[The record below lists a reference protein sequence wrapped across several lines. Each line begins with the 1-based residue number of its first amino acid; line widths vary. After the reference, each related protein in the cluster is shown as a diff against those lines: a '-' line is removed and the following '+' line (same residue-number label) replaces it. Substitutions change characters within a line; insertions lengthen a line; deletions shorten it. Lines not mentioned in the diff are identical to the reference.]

1 MTTPA
6 IRSAPPE
13 QTDGGFTHR
22 QTVMILVGLMMGMF
36 LAALDQTVVSTAIR
50 TIADDLNGFSLQAWA
65 TTAFLITSTISTPLY
80 GKLSDIYGR
89 KPFFLFAITIFIA
102 GSALCG
108 LSRSMYELAAF
119 RAIQGIGA
127 GGLFSMALA
136 IIGDVVPPRQR
147 ARYQGYFLAVFGTSS
162 VLGPLLGGL
171 FAGAHSILGITGWRW
186 IFYIN
191 VPVGL
196 AALVVV
202 NRVLHIPHTRR
213 DHRIDWQGAVA
224 LVIGLVPLLIVAE
237 QGRTWG
243 WASGRSLACYGVGA
257 VGLVLFY
264 VAERMCGED
273 ALIPL
278 RLFRVRTFTVA
289 TMSSVIVGM
298 GMFGAIL
305 VLPLYLQIVKGYSPT
320 GAGLATL
327 PLVLGIMAGSIIS
340 GQTISRTGRYRIFPI
355 IGTALMI
362 VGLFLFS
369 TIGADTPLWKT
380 ALIMPIVG
388 LGLGGN
394 MQPVILAIQNAVS
407 PREIGVATSSVTF
420 FRQMGGTL
428 GTAVFLS
435 VLLTNLPGKI
445 ADAFRAVQGTPQFQA
460 ALAAHPDQ
468 AATLQ
473 AAGQGNADL
482 NDTSFISRLA
492 PVIAHPFKVGFSDSM
507 SLVFLMGAAIMVV
520 GLVVVLLLPEIP
532 LADRSAAQARAAEDE
547 AQAGAAPVDA
557 APVPAGAVP
566 VDAAPVPAG
575 AVATAAPVT
584 AGAAVAAAPVSAAAT
599 AGPDRP
605 AALDPDAD
613 ERGRHNATG
622 DETEVRITVDG
633 RAGEGRHEATG
644 HPDEFR
650 VPADPEAHNNGG
662 PVRTDPTA
670 GPVEPDPTAGPVE
683 TDATAEPAHGR
694 PSAEPVHGRPSAGS

>member
-1 MTTPA
+1 MTSPA
-6 IRSAPPE
+6 TRSAPPE

-162 VLGPLLGGL
+162 VLGPVLGGL
-171 FAGAHSILGITGWRW
+171 FAGTDSILGVSGWRW

-202 NRVLHIPHTRR
+202 NRVLHIPHERH

-224 LVIGLVPLLIVAE
+224 LIIGLVPLLIVAE
-237 QGRTWG
+237 QGREWG
-243 WASGRSLACYGVGA
+243 WSSTRSLVCYGLGVIGI
-257 VGLVLFY
+257 VLFY
-264 VAERMCGED
+264 LAERMCKDD

-278 RLFRVRTFTVA
+278 RLFRGRTFTVA
-289 TMSSVIVGM
+289 SLSSVIVGM

-327 PLVLGIMAGSIIS
+327 PLVLGIMAGSVIS
-340 GQTISRTGRYRIFPI
+340 GQTISRTGRYKIFPI
-355 IGTALMI
+355 IGTGLMV

-369 TIGADTPLWKT
+369 MVGADTPLWKT

-394 MQPVILAIQNAVS
+394 MQPIILAIQNAVS

-435 VLLTNLPGKI
+435 VLLSTLPGRI
-445 ADAFRAVQGTPQFQA
+445 ADAFNSVRGTPGFQA

-473 AAGQGNADL
+473 AAGSGNADL

-507 SLVFLMGAAIMVV
+507 STVFLMGAAIMVI
-520 GLVVVLLLPEIP
+520 GFVVVLLLPEIP
-532 LADRSAAQARAAEDE
+532 LADRSASQARAAE
-547 AQAGAAPVDA
+547 AQAEAGAAAEA
-557 APVPAGAVP
+557 AAVP
-566 VDAAPVPAG
+566 GAAFAE
-575 AVATAAPVT
+575 AVAERTE
-584 AGAAVAAAPVSAAAT
+584 VALAERNE
-599 AGPDRP
+599 PDP
-605 AALDPDAD
+605 LDPDAD
-613 ERGRHNATG
+613 ERGRQTARGHDG
-622 DETEVRITVDG
+622 EVRVPADG
-633 RAGEGRHEATG
+633 HAGEGRHEAIGPDGEVRGPTADADGEPRPAPAGSEGRATG
-644 HPDEFR
+644 
-650 VPADPEAHNNGG
+650 A
-662 PVRTDPTA
+662 DPTA
-670 GPVEPDPTAGPVE
+670 
-683 TDATAEPAHGR
+683 
-694 PSAEPVHGRPSAGS
+694 EPVRGRPSAGT

>member
-1 MTTPA
+1 
-6 IRSAPPE
+6 
-13 QTDGGFTHR
+13 
-22 QTVMILVGLMMGMF
+22 
-36 LAALDQTVVSTAIR
+36 VVSTAIR

-89 KPFFLFAITIFIA
+89 KPFFLFAISIFIA

-136 IIGDVVPPRQR
+136 IIGDIVPPRQR

-162 VLGPLLGGL
+162 VLGPVLGGL
-171 FAGAHSILGITGWRW
+171 FAGANSILGISGWRW

-191 VPVGL
+191 VPIGL

-224 LVIGLVPLLIVAE
+224 LIIGLVPLLIVAE
-237 QGRTWG
+237 QGRIWG
-243 WASGRSLACYGVGA
+243 WSSGRSMLCYGLGI

-264 VAERMCGED
+264 LAERMCKDD

-278 RLFRVRTFTVA
+278 RLFRGRTFTVA
-289 TMSSVIVGM
+289 TMSSVIIGM

-327 PLVLGIMAGSIIS
+327 PLVLGIMAGSVIS
-340 GQTISRTGRYRIFPI
+340 GQTISRTGRYKIFPI
-355 IGTALMI
+355 VGTGLMV
-362 VGLFLFS
+362 VGLYLFS
-369 TIGADTPLWKT
+369 LIGADTPLWKT

-394 MQPVILAIQNAVS
+394 MQPIILAIQNAVS

-435 VLLTNLPGKI
+435 VLLSTLPGRI
-445 ADAFRAVQGTPQFQA
+445 ADAFNSVRGTPGFQA

-473 AAGQGNADL
+473 AAGSGNADL

-507 SLVFLMGAAIMVV
+507 STVFLMGAAIMVV
-520 GLVVVLLLPEIP
+520 GFVIVLLLPEIP
-532 LADRSAAQARAAEDE
+532 LADRSASQARAAE
-547 AQAGAAPVDA
+547 AQAEAGAAAEA
-557 APVPAGAVP
+557 AAVP
-566 VDAAPVPAG
+566 GAAFAE
-575 AVATAAPVT
+575 AVAERTE
-584 AGAAVAAAPVSAAAT
+584 VALAERNESEP
-599 AGPDRP
+599 P
-605 AALDPDAD
+605 DPDAD
-613 ERGRHNATG
+613 ERGRHTAHG
-622 DETEVRITVDG
+622 HDGEVRVPVDG
-633 RAGEGRHEATG
+633 HAGEGRHEANR
-644 HPDEFR
+644 PDGEVR
-650 VPADPEAHNNGG
+650 VPTAEADGERRPGPAGG
-662 PVRTDPTA
+662 GGRATGADPTA
-670 GPVEPDPTAGPVE
+670 
-683 TDATAEPAHGR
+683 
-694 PSAEPVHGRPSAGS
+694 EPVRGRPSAGT